1 MLGPDLTVPRFCC
14 SCNGCH
20 DRDRGGEDRRRRNDV
35 VSEIIMGI
43 FNGVIFNWG
52 NLKRKD
58 RLSGQRTESS
68 PEA

>member
-14 SCNGCH
+14 SCNGY
-20 DRDRGGEDRRRRNDV
+20 DRDGGGEDRRRRNDV
-35 VSEIIMGI
+35 VSEIIMDI

-52 NLKRKD
+52 NLKHKD
-58 RLSGQRTESS
+58 RLSGQWTESS